1 MTNIDAITSSLQSDK
16 RLQLVDFDKI
26 TPQMLHN
33 LCQTAIDTAKD
44 TLAVIDSMA
53 IETIGADKALTL
65 VRDFNQKTQQ
75 IDRYFGLISHLNSV
89 SSEPVIRQTH
99 HTLLPVLSDFYTTS
113 LQSSNLYKLH
123 TLILLNKASLT
134 LTIHETV
141 ALQKALQAFELSG
154 VGLNDS
160 DKKRFGDIQQK
171 LSSLS
176 AKFSDNV
183 LDATKSYTLNLSSDE
198 TSGMTDSGKALLRQ
212 SADKSASASEYVA
225 TLDMPMYLAVMQYN
239 DNRCVRET
247 LYKAFTT
254 RASLLFDKPDFANE
268 QIMVDILKL
277 RQDKA
282 KLLGYDNYTKLSLA
296 TKMANSCDEVVDFLN
311 TLARHAKPFAVCEF
325 DELQKLG
332 KTLGIESVQAWD
344 IAYLS
349 EKLRER
355 QYNINQDDLRA
366 YFPINQVLAGLFE
379 ICQTVFGIYFCQKT
393 ASVWHDDVLFFEVYD
408 TDRDK
413 LLGAVYL
420 DLYAR
425 QGKKGGAWLSGY
437 QSRQMTATDQVLPVG
452 FIVANFS
459 PPTHKM
465 PACLSFDEVLTL
477 FHEFGHGLHHLL
489 TDIDVAQI
497 AGICGVEWDA
507 VELPSQ
513 FMENFALHKDGIQ
526 KISRH
531 IHTNEP
537 LPEHIL
543 NAILQ
548 SKNFQ
553 SGMAT
558 VRQLEF
564 GLFDMQIHKQSV
576 GVFDDILQVLN
587 QVRNAVSVIDTPSYN
602 RFANSFSHVF
612 AGGYASGYYS
622 YKWAELLS
630 ADAFGAFEENGVF
643 DKLTG
648 QNFRQNILATGGS
661 RPMRDSFLAF
671 RGRDATIDALLRQSG
686 FTAKEL

>member
-1 MTNIDAITSSLQSDK
+1 
-16 RLQLVDFDKI
+16 
-26 TPQMLHN
+26 
-33 LCQTAIDTAKD
+33 
-44 TLAVIDSMA
+44 
-53 IETIGADKALTL
+53 
-65 VRDFNQKTQQ
+65 
-75 IDRYFGLISHLNSV
+75 
-89 SSEPVIRQTH
+89 
-99 HTLLPVLSDFYTTS
+99 
-113 LQSSNLYKLH
+113 
-123 TLILLNKASLT
+123 
-134 LTIHETV
+134 
-141 ALQKALQAFELSG
+141 
-154 VGLNDS
+154 
-160 DKKRFGDIQQK
+160 
-171 LSSLS
+171 
-176 AKFSDNV
+176 
-183 LDATKSYTLNLSSDE
+183 
-198 TSGMTDSGKALLRQ
+198 
-212 SADKSASASEYVA
+212 
-225 TLDMPMYLAVMQYN
+225 
-239 DNRCVRET
+239 
-247 LYKAFTT
+247 
-254 RASLLFDKPDFANE
+254 
-268 QIMVDILKL
+268 
-277 RQDKA
+277 
-282 KLLGYDNYTKLSLA
+282 
-296 TKMANSCDEVVDFLN
+296 
-311 TLARHAKPFAVCEF
+311 
-325 DELQKLG
+325 
-332 KTLGIESVQAWD
+332 
-344 IAYLS
+344 
-349 EKLRER
+349 
-355 QYNINQDDLRA
+355 
-366 YFPINQVLAGLFE
+366 
-379 ICQTVFGIYFCQKT
+379 
-393 ASVWHDDVLFFEVYD
+393 
-408 TDRDK
+408 
-413 LLGAVYL
+413 
-420 DLYAR
+420 
-425 QGKKGGAWLSGY
+425 
-437 QSRQMTATDQVLPVG
+437 MTATDQVLPVG

-686 FTAKEL
+686 FTAKGL

>member
-26 TPQMLHN
+26 TPQILHN

-99 HTLLPVLSDFYTTS
+99 HMLLPVLSDFYTTS

-123 TLILLNKASLT
+123 TLILSNKASLT

-311 TLARHAKPFAVCEF
+311 TLASHAKPFAVCEF

-537 LPEHIL
+537 LPEYIL

-686 FTAKEL
+686 FTAKGL